1 MRNLAG
7 VVRFLFLSSTASGGE
22 FSKEIDKC
30 VNNMVREKAYE
41 IHWSEK
47 RKAKEGFE
55 KGCRRYVPMVCRDRD
70 SKACKDLLGESRPPV
85 R

>member
-7 VVRFLFLSSTASGGE
+7 VFLFLFLSSTVSAGE
-22 FSKEIDKC
+22 FSREIDKC
-30 VNNMVREKAYE
+30 VDNMVREKAYE

-47 RKAKEGFE
+47 RKAREGFE
-55 KGCRRYVPMVCRDRD
+55 IGCKRYVPMVCKDRD

>member
-1 MRNLAG
+1 
-7 VVRFLFLSSTASGGE
+7 
-22 FSKEIDKC
+22 
-30 VNNMVREKAYE
+30 MVREKANE

-47 RKAKEGFE
+47 RKAREGFE
-55 KGCRRYVPMVCRDRD
+55 IGCKRYVPMVCKDRD